1 MSNKPLVFNYGNYE
15 TLRDQA
21 NDMALE
27 IEELRAKVE
36 KQMWEVMAVKGEN
49 TTLKCELENVK
60 SRYET
65 AANIINIQQEI
76 INNYGNVFKLHE
88 AELTKLRNEVAYH
101 VRDTNDNTKT
111 L

>member
-1 MSNKPLVFNYGNYE
+1 MSNKPLVFNYGHYE
-15 TLRDQA
+15 NLRDQA

-49 TTLKCELENVK
+49 TTLKCQLDSVQSK
-60 SRYET
+60 YDT
-65 AANIINIQQEI
+65 AASIIEIQHDLI
-76 INNYGNVFKLHE
+76 KGYNNVLKMQE
-88 AELTKLRNEVAYH
+88 AELTKLRNEVRNNA
-101 VRDTNDNTKT
+101 RNTNNSTKT